1 MEGLPIYDAVH
12 GAFMTLP
19 PHTYRRGVEERSI
32 KVPVSKTV
40 VAVSA
45 RK

>member
-1 MEGLPIYDAVH
+1 MEGLAIDDAAH
-12 GAFMTLP
+12 GVFMTLP
-19 PHTYRRGVEERSI
+19 PHTYRGGVEERSI
-32 KVPVSKTV
+32 KVPVSNVV